1 MAQKLSET
9 AYIREIS
16 TYIKKTTGFNINLSA
31 ADKQILKECIKKEIP
46 VEALKE
52 LIRKEA
58 SRYPPEKRKKMNLSF
73 LREYIKKPVKPKE
86 KAAKTTVNVPQRN
99 WQEVIYKLN
108 IPEEVLNVKDIPE
121 DLQEIAIEAKII
133 NYLWKNMPAKEKKAL
148 QQKAIEK
155 LKKEFI
161 LTNIEVEKVLKS
173 IIRQLIKEKYNI

>member
-9 AYIREIS
+9 AYIREVSNFIKRVTGYNIS
-16 TYIKKTTGFNINLSA
+16 LSA
-31 ADKQILKECIKKEIP
+31 TDKQILKECIKKEIP
-46 VEALKE
+46 IETLKE

-86 KAAKTTVNVPQRN
+86 ETLKTVNTLQKN
-99 WQEVIYKLN
+99 WQEIVYRLN
-108 IPEEVLNVKDIPE
+108 IPEEVLNIENIPE
-121 DLQEIAIEAKII
+121 ELQEIAIETKVI
-133 NYLWKNMPAKEKKAL
+133 NYLWKQMPTEEKKAL

>member
-16 TYIKKTTGFNINLSA
+16 TYIKQATGFNINLSA

-46 VEALKE
+46 LETLKE

-73 LREYIKKPVKPKE
+73 LKEYIKKSTKPKKE
-86 KAAKTTVNVPQRN
+86 SVQPAYTSQKN
-99 WQEVIYKLN
+99 WYEIISRLN
-108 IPEEVLNVKDIPE
+108 LPEDILQIGETPEE
-121 DLQEIAIEAKII
+121 LQEIAIETKII
-133 NYLWKNMPAKEKKAL
+133 NYLWKHLPTEEKKAL

>member
-16 TYIKKTTGFNINLSA
+16 TYIKQATGFNINLSA
-31 ADKQILKECIKKEIP
+31 ADKQILKECIRKEIP

-73 LREYIKKPVKPKE
+73 LREYIKKPVKSKE
-86 KAAKTTVNVPQRN
+86 ETAKTVNVPQRN

-108 IPEEVLNVKDIPE
+108 IPEEVLNIKDILE
-121 DLQEIAIEAKII
+121 DLQEIAIETKII